1 MARPVKLLSLIV
13 LAFVAV
19 GLLLSPR
26 IGVAR
31 PIPMAK
37 ALLVRDGEQPGCRA
51 EDLNAAPFAA
61 PSKVHRWG
69 TVVVGCY
76 KSSHAQL
83 EEWDLYA
90 GRVLRTVKL
99 PTPPDDNQIRVARGA
114 GHLAVVLADAL
125 QGGGNPRLLL
135 LDDAF
140 KLDKSWDLK
149 GSMDYAD
156 IAADG
161 ALAVVAGRGQ
171 TGMRVVVLDLAHER
185 IVARRAVS
193 FGRAPIFAAYD
204 HPEQV
209 VRVHKKD
216 IFIAMH
222 VRSTLRVLRLDR
234 KLQTRAVHAR
244 HSRDAYVGYG
254 AGQYWLALDRGE
266 PVLQV
271 RGKVYTLHRDLGHA
285 TLLRSSAHGQPRWAI
300 SPTGQVATED
310 GRIAASKGAPFVRAL
325 RYTNEVV
332 VRGMKREIRANATR
346 YVFWAFGRAVIV
358 RSAMSVGITAIQP
371 R

>member
-13 LAFVAV
+13 LTFVAV

-37 ALLVRDGEQPGCRA
+37 ALLVRDGEQQGCRA

-61 PSKVHRWG
+61 PSKAHRWG

-76 KSSHAQL
+76 KDNHAQL
-83 EEWDLYA
+83 EEWDLFA
-90 GRVLRTVKL
+90 GRALRTVKL
-99 PTPPDDNQIRVARGA
+99 PTPPDDNQIRVAHGA
-114 GHLAVVLADAL
+114 GHVAVVMADAL

-135 LDDAF
+135 LDDSF

-149 GSMDYAD
+149 VDYAD
-156 IAADG
+156 LAADG

-171 TGMRVVVLDLAHER
+171 TGMRITALDLAHER
-185 IVARRAVS
+185 VVARRVIPY
-193 FGRAPIFAAYD
+193 GKMIFPAYD
-204 HPEQV
+204 RPEQI
-209 VRVHKKD
+209 VRVHKND

-222 VRSTLRVLRLDR
+222 DRSALHVIRLDK
-234 KLQTRAVHAR
+234 KLRTRAAYTH
-244 HSRDAYVGYG
+244 HSKDGIDYG
-254 AGQYWLALDRGE
+254 AGEYGLVLDQGE

-271 RGKVYTLHRDLGHA
+271 RGQVYTLPHNLGHA
-285 TLLRSSAHGQPRWAI
+285 TPLRSSTAHPPRWAI
-300 SPTGQVATED
+300 SPKGQVAAED